1 MGVLGGEAALAGE
14 ATGTKKQRD
23 QLRATLRDQG
33 CTLGQTAAEMS
44 RQFGF
49 RARQAWRHTHGWT
62 QSEAAATYNRL
73 LNNDHAPMTAKRI
86 SDYEAWPHGGK
97 KPTINALAT
106 LARAYSTEVLK
117 LVDLDDRR
125 AFNTQELL
133 TLDTY
138 KTSPPPITASPS
150 PDTTPDNNVQNL
162 AATDE
167 GTVRPEPNIS
177 ITINQANRTPETATP
192 SQRRWR
198 WHLAI
203 ACLLAILATIGSAMT
218 TQEIAREP
226 HTIMPVP
233 TSTPSPSGAP
243 IPSSASALPPPPPS
257 QTAPPQQP
265 LISATP
271 APHQPPIRTPPSP
284 SAQPDPQPPPP
295 ESPTTKTAS
304 TSTIATTMWKNIQTG
319 WCLEQEENDALTVWP
334 CDGRADQMWTEQII
348 PAHPEYFT
356 RSLVNPKSGK
366 CVTYQPESGGHISVS
381 LAPCGKDGQGW
392 IRGRNGEA
400 YEAYIFQPAGIP
412 DHMCMS
418 APMDIAAEGTRVQLR
433 KCDPP
438 SPLTEWQPSP
448 NN

>member
-1 MGVLGGEAALAGE
+1 LAGE

-33 CTLGQTAAEMS
+33 CTLGQIAAEMS

-49 RARQAWRHTHGWT
+49 RARQAWRHAHGWT
-62 QSEAAATYNRL
+62 QSEAAAAYNRHIGG
-73 LNNDHAPMTAKRI
+73 DHAPMTGKRI

-138 KTSPPPITASPS
+138 KKPPPTS
-150 PDTTPDNNVQNL
+150 PDTPPDNNVQNL
-162 AATDE
+162 AAADE
-167 GTVRPEPNIS
+167 GTVQPEPNIS
-177 ITINQANRTPETATP
+177 IAINQASHMLETATP
-192 SQRRWR
+192 SKRRWR

-203 ACLLAILATIGSAMT
+203 ACLLAILAAIGGAMT
-218 TQEIAREP
+218 AQEIARKP

-243 IPSSASALPPPPPS
+243 IPSSASALPPPLPS
-257 QTAPPQQP
+257 QTAPPRQPLTPLTP

-271 APHQPPIRTPPSP
+271 APHQPPIRTPPPPSP

-304 TSTIATTMWKNIQTG
+304 ASTTATTMWKNVQTD
-319 WCLEQEENDALTVWP
+319 WCLEEEENDALTVWP
-334 CDGRADQMWTEQII
+334 CDGRADQMWAEQII
-348 PAHPEYFT
+348 PAHPESFT
-356 RSLVNPKSGK
+356 RNLVNSKSGK
-366 CVTYQPESGGHISVS
+366 CVTYQPEPGGHISVS

-392 IRGRNGEA
+392 IRGWNGT
-400 YEAYIFQPAGIP
+400 AYIFQPAEIP
-412 DHMCMS
+412 DKMCMS